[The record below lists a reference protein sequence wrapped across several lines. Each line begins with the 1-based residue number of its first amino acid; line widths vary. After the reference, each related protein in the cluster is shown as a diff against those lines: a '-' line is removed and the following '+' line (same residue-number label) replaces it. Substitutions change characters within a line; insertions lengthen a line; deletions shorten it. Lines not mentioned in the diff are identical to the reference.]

1 MKIMKSVDGL
11 QKLVCILYNFYNCLL
26 TEHGKI
32 QSYDEKGRSKCYYSH
47 ILQECKTYGPWG
59 GGGGGGGGGVKRMY
73 VSYIT
78 FITSAYK
85 A

>member
-1 MKIMKSVDGL
+1 MGGR
-11 QKLVCILYNFYNCLL
+11 QKLVCILYNFYNCLF
-26 TEHGKI
+26 TEHGQI

-47 ILQECKTYGPWG
+47 LSYVNNAKDTDRG
-59 GGGGGGGGGVKRMY
+59 GEVKSMY

-85 A
+85 ACSV